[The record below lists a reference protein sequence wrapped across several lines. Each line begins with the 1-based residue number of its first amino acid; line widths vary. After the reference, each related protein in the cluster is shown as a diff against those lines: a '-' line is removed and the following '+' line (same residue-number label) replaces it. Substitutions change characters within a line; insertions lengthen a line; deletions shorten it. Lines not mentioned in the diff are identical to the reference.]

1 MNATIKQS
9 HTPGPWDI
17 HGDPHSATY
26 YVHGANRVC
35 DLVKPQGFSRTP
47 RETEANARLIAAAP
61 DLLAACQQAM
71 EWLALS
77 DPEQEHPG
85 VVKAIKSCRH
95 AIAKATTP

>member
-35 DLVKPQGFSRTP
+35 DLAKPQGFSRTP

-61 DLLAACQQAM
+61 DLL
-71 EWLALS
+71 LALQQLEGMLL
-77 DPEQEHPG
+77 DGPKLQLVRE
-85 VVKAIKSCRH
+85 